1 MWHTPPV
8 PPNEEQ
14 RLGALAACQIMDT
27 PHDARFDRLTYLAQ
41 RFYDADVAFIG
52 FIDDKYQWM
61 KSLTSGDIIPPAIER
76 EKSVCQVMVAS
87 GRPLVVGDLH
97 TDERFTGHPTI
108 PLLPLHFY
116 AGVPLLVPPGLVI
129 GSLCVLRGAPGVEE
143 DFDVQPLVELA
154 AIAVDE
160 LELNTLN
167 RELTR
172 LTRVDALTGL
182 ANRRCFDEELARA
195 GQRCRRT
202 GEALSV
208 MLIDID
214 RFKALN
220 DGLGHQAGD
229 EALRRVGAAL
239 GGMAARQDDTLAR
252 YGGEEFAAILCGSDE
267 SGALS
272 VAGRIRSALAQA
284 AIVHPVTGKVT
295 VSIGIVSRPASEIDL
310 DRMIAQADA
319 ALYEAKRRGR
329 DLVVCHE
336 DPDGL

>member
-1 MWHTPPV
+1 MWQIPPD
-8 PPNEEQ
+8 PPNEAE
-14 RLGALAACQIMDT
+14 RLAALAACQIMDT
-27 PHDARFDRLTYLAQ
+27 PHDERFDRLTFLAQ
-41 RFYDADVAFIG
+41 RFYGADVAFIG

-61 KSLTSGDIIPPAIER
+61 KSVTSSDIPPATER
-76 EKSVCQVMVAS
+76 KKTICQVMVTS
-87 GRPLVVGDLH
+87 GKPLVVGDLQ
-97 TDERFTGHPTI
+97 TDERFDGHPVVPDI
-108 PLLPLHFY
+108 PLHFY
-116 AGVPLLVPPGLVI
+116 AGVPLLVAPDLVI
-129 GSLCVLRGAPGVEE
+129 GSLCILRAEPG
-143 DFDVQPLVELA
+143 DAASFDIRPLQELA

-182 ANRRCFDEELARA
+182 ANRRCFDEELTRA

-229 EALRRVGAAL
+229 EALRRVGATL
-239 GGMAARQDDTLAR
+239 GGMAVRHEDTLAR

-267 SGALS
+267 SGALT
-272 VAGRIRSALAQA
+272 VAGRIRQALEDA
-284 AIVHPVTGKVT
+284 AIAHPVTGKVT
-295 VSIGIVSRPASEIDL
+295 VSIGIASRPAHQIDL
-310 DRMIAQADA
+310 HRMIAEADA

-336 DPDGL
+336 ASEPHP